1 MKSFVCISY
10 LLEQCPLQFRYD
22 ESLRNSFPDD
32 VERVLFLRMLYQ
44 LLLHGRWP
52 WKRPKMVLTGPPN
65 SGKTSWLE
73 PILAVLDRRF
83 LATCT
88 DEKKFSCQ
96 SITEQ
101 TQLIWLDEW
110 QPGKFHFTL
119 FINLVVTS
127 RFHASR
133 TILSCQLLHVLKKLI
148 CMVSS
153 PNSFILETKKVN
165 EYKRLFQGGQQFFP
179 VKYGGP
185 VNINFNSGIYVTCNE
200 VSKLWG
206 TVIS

>member
-1 MKSFVCISY
+1 
-10 LLEQCPLQFRYD
+10 
-22 ESLRNSFPDD
+22 
-32 VERVLFLRMLYQ
+32 MLYQ

-73 PILAVLDRRF
+73 PILAILDRRF

-110 QPGKFHFTL
+110 QPGRFHFTL
-119 FINLVVTS
+119 KTLPKFGILRSQLPDFTLLVPFYSISYT
-127 RFHASR
+127 
-133 TILSCQLLHVLKKLI
+133 HVLKKFDLYGI
-148 CMVSS
+148 ITKLF
-153 PNSFILETKKVN
+153 FILETKKVN

-200 VSKLWG
+200 VSERWSL
-206 TVIS
+206 TMNSLTNEIEQPPPSLP

>member
-1 MKSFVCISY
+1 MKSFVCVSF
-10 LLEQCPLQFRYD
+10 LLQQCPLQFRYD

-32 VERVLFLRMLYQ
+32 VERVLFLKMLYQ

-119 FINLVVTS
+119 FINFPIP
-127 RFHASR
+127 RFSYHS
-133 TILSCQLLHVLKKLI
+133 ILSATPCIKKLI
-148 CMVSS
+148 CIVSS
-153 PNSFILETKKVN
+153 PTSF
-165 EYKRLFQGGQQFFP
+165 LF
-179 VKYGGP
+179 
-185 VNINFNSGIYVTCNE
+185 
-200 VSKLWG
+200 
-206 TVIS
+206 